1 MDEGQDKPTVEEMRR
16 SAAIGHAALVA
27 MGLLGAIIFAVMH
40 FQAGSPAETQRLI
53 VFYDF
58 FLLAQLLISG
68 VIAQALVLITWWP
81 PPSARWFQGLLG
93 PQILVGFF
101 GYSYGQE
108 ITRAGE
114 RQPVLYVVIATVP
127 VALALVLWAF
137 GRATGRDRRVESS

>member
-16 SAAIGHAALVA
+16 VAPIGHATLVA
-27 MGLLGAIIFAVMH
+27 MVLLVAILFAVRH
-40 FQAGSPAETQRLI
+40 FQAESPAETRRLFA
-53 VFYDF
+53 FYDF
-58 FLLAQLLISG
+58 FLLGQILISG

-81 PPSARWFQGLLG
+81 PPSARWFSGLLG

-108 ITRAGE
+108 IARAGE

-137 GRATGRDRRVESS
+137 GRATGRDRRVEST